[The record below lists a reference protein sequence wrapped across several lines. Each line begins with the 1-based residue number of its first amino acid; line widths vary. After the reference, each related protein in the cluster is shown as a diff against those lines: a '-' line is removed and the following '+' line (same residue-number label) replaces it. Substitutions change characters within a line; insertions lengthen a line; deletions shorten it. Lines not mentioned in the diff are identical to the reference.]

1 MTHFFSQTF
10 VSTDGGEQR
19 FTGRVA
25 LTPNSLVV
33 DEFAFLHWKSGS
45 RSLYFLRM
53 NMTRVAVGI
62 LRKNGKILA
71 CQRKKGSRYELKW
84 EFPGGKLET
93 GETPLQCIQRELREE
108 LSITVDK
115 VQKME
120 FQSAFYED
128 GGKFEVAYCH
138 ISEFGG
144 DPKNNVFESIRWVDP
159 AELRQLDI
167 LEGNRSFVEKLTSHE
182 R

>member
-1 MTHFFSQTF
+1 MFARTGWREHRPAF
-10 VSTDGGEQR
+10 VGV
-19 FTGRVA
+19 FVHW
-25 LTPNSLVV
+25 NSDSHSV
-33 DEFAFLHWKSGS
+33 
-45 RSLYFLRM
+45 YFLRM
-53 NMTRVAVGI
+53 IMTRVAVGI

-84 EFPGGKLET
+84 EFPGGKLEP

-115 VQKME
+115 VQRME

-128 GGKFEVAYCH
+128 GGMFEVAYCH
-138 ISEFGG
+138 ISDFVG
-144 DPKNNVFESIRWVDP
+144 DPKNNVFESILWVSP
-159 AELRQLDI
+159 EELGELDI
-167 LEGNRSFVEKLTSHE
+167 LEGNRAFVEKLTSHG